1 MDIRG
6 AHWIIVTVNGR
17 PVSLCELGPFVSASG
32 LTVCCLDQCSQ
43 ARLCPCNGQ
52 SSDRVRDFVLVV
64 CNVGRRFTT
73 VMMRLKSWTKCL
85 SFTCVW
91 KTTRWLNYYWYYF
104 RFSLHLAILIKGQV
118 NGHEMSD
125 VMVQIAMSS
134 THPSCS
140 GSRDREDWWDQ
151 VQPQPSCWLVSTVS
165 VNKQWNHADWCPQ
178 CLSVNNET
186 MLTGVHSVCQ

>member
-1 MDIRG
+1 MVGLAFSLSCNTAQASQTPVHILTFCQIDTSTSSEDIKPHIMDIRG

-118 NGHEMSD
+118 NIHEMSN
-125 VMVQIAMSS
+125 VMVQIINIS
-134 THPSCS
+134 
-140 GSRDREDWWDQ
+140 
-151 VQPQPSCWLVSTVS
+151 
-165 VNKQWNHADWCPQ
+165 
-178 CLSVNNET
+178 
-186 MLTGVHSVCQ
+186 